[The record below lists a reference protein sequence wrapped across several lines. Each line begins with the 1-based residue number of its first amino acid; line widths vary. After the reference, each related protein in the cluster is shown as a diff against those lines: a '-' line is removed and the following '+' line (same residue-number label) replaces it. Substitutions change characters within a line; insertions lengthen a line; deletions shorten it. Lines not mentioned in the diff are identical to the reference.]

1 MYGKQNN
8 NWESLKSDT
17 LGGFLPLETGN
28 ENYPAHCQMKL
39 KYTNPFV
46 WQYPFPELNRIYW
59 CIARI

>member
-1 MYGKQNN
+1 MYIVSCNVCHKMCTVSKIITEN
-8 NWESLKSDT
+8 LKSDT

-46 WQYPFPELNRIYW
+46 
-59 CIARI
+59 